1 MSSESQTKSDHAKS
15 DHGYISRGSWIYIS
29 GLLLRLGARLP
40 MLLIAGRAYG
50 PALYGE
56 YIICIGV
63 VETLAAAAT
72 LGFKRTLFSFMQES
86 NENEGSVGPAV
97 RHALFIGIASA
108 CVLSL
113 LLTLSAPFVAT
124 LLGIESGAYKLA
136 TLAWI
141 APVIVVTDL
150 FLTATFFNRRLSYD
164 IWSRCVAEP
173 GAQVIVAGGLFA
185 LGAVTWGLTIS
196 YVAALVAAAATAAW
210 GYSKQ
215 FGLRGLFGRIDT
227 RRMWAMSN
235 VSSRTALFDLFGILM
250 SRLDMFVVG
259 HFFSAGPVGLY
270 AMAQQFITLPDKVG
284 KSFVPVA
291 MPVVSH
297 AMTDGD
303 LKRARAALASV
314 APRLAGLE
322 GILVVSF
329 IAGGS
334 WLLELFGKGFGEAAM
349 VLAILA
355 IGTVVNDLLSLSS
368 LPLVVARPS
377 ANPTASVATLIFYVG
392 AVAMIGNSR
401 GIEGIA
407 LISVLSALAGN
418 LYRLWVCR
426 QVLYPATATPPA

>member
-1 MSSESQTKSDHAKS
+1 MSSESQTKSDAKS

-97 RHALFIGIASA
+97 RHALFISIGGA

-113 LLTLSAPFVAT
+113 LLTILAPYVAT

-141 APVIVVTDL
+141 APVIVITDL
-150 FLTATFFNRRLSYD
+150 FLTATFFNRKLSYD

-173 GAQVIVAGGLFA
+173 GAQVVVAGGLYV

-196 YVAALVAAAATAAW
+196 YVAALVAAAGTAVW

-215 FGLRGLFGRIDT
+215 FGLRGLFGRIEPK
-227 RRMWAMSN
+227 RMWAMSN

-314 APRLAGLE
+314 VPRLAGLE

-355 IGTVVNDLLSLSS
+355 VGTIVNDILSLSS
-368 LPLVVARPS
+368 LPLVIARPS
-377 ANPTASVATLIFYVG
+377 VNPIASIATLIFYVG
-392 AVAMIGNSR
+392 AVAIVGNSY

-407 LISVLSALAGN
+407 LISALSALAGN
-418 LYRLWVCR
+418 LYRMWVCR
-426 QVLYPATATPPA
+426 QVLYPATVTPPA

>member
-1 MSSESQTKSDHAKS
+1 MSGEAQSRS
-15 DHGYISRGSWIYIS
+15 DHGYISRGAWIYIS

-50 PALYGE
+50 AALYGE

-72 LGFKRTLFSFMQES
+72 LGFKRTLFTFMQES
-86 NENEGSVGPAV
+86 GENDGNVGVAV
-97 RHALFIGIASA
+97 RHALFISIGSA

-113 LLTLSAPFVAT
+113 LLTAFAPFIAA
-124 LLGIESGAYKLA
+124 LLGIESGTYKLA
-136 TLAWI
+136 ALAWI

-173 GAQVIVAGGLFA
+173 GAQVVVAGGLYA
-185 LGAVTWGLTIS
+185 LGAVTWGLPIS
-196 YVAALVAAAATAAW
+196 YAAALIAAAGTAVW
-210 GYSKQ
+210 GYSRQ
-215 FGLRGLFGRIDT
+215 FGFRSLWGRIEM
-227 RRMWAMSN
+227 RRVFDMSN
-235 VSSRTALFDLFGILM
+235 ISSRTALFDLFGILM

-314 APRLAGLE
+314 IPRLAGLE
-322 GILVVSF
+322 GILVVTF

-334 WLLELFGKGFGEAAM
+334 WMLELFGKGFGGAAM

-355 IGTVVNDLLSLSS
+355 IGTIVNDILGLAS
-368 LPLVVARPS
+368 LPLVIARPTV
-377 ANPTASVATLIFYVG
+377 NPAASVVTLIAYVG
-392 AVAMIGNSR
+392 AVALIGNSY

-407 LISVLSALAGN
+407 LISAVSALVGN
-418 LYRLWVCR
+418 LYRVWVCR
-426 QVLYPATATPPA
+426 QVLYPAPVTAGV